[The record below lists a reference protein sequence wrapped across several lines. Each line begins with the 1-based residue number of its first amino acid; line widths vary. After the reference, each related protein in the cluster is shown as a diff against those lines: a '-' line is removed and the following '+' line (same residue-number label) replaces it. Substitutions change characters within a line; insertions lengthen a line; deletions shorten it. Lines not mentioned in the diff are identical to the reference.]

1 MAGIILNTQLISLFL
16 LGLGICG
23 TITLVAATGLVIQ
36 HYSESSIQSFNW
48 RLRNWRLKQL
58 SAIAC
63 LFFLAM
69 AASYCVIHD
78 AWGWIYLLVAFKTG
92 TWWLRRATS
101 REI

>member
-1 MAGIILNTQLISLFL
+1 MGVTILDTQLPSSYL
-16 LGLGICG
+16 LGLGISG
-23 TITLVAATGLVIQ
+23 TVTLVVATGLVMR
-36 HYSESSIQSFNW
+36 HYGKSPIQSYNW

-69 AASYCVIHD
+69 AASYWVIQD
-78 AWGWIYLLVAFKTG
+78 AWGWIYLLAAFKTG
-92 TWWLRRATS
+92 IWWVRRATS